1 MKQFSE
7 DIELANRIIKGDSQA
22 ENLLFIRFEE
32 KIRYLVRARIRR
44 TVTKADNEEIIS
56 QVNQAVLLS
65 LRKNGYKAELNKPLD
80 AYIAGIASNVVAQY
94 FRNLERE
101 IKQESIDYHRNI
113 ENPQNVLSDILE
125 VERQNQLKNC
135 LSKLKPKYSEVL
147 VLRYY
152 ENKSIEEISKELNLE
167 RRRVSERINYA
178 IKLLLQNCSKEKFFQ

>member
-1 MKQFSE
+1 MQSRIDE
-7 DIELANRIIKGDSQA
+7 IELASRIVKGDLEA
-22 ENLLFIRFEE
+22 EQLLFSLFSERI
-32 KIRYLVRARIRR
+32 KYLVKGRLRR
-44 TVTKADNEEIIS
+44 TVSRADREEIIS
-56 QVNQAVLLS
+56 HVNQAVLLS
-65 LRKNGYKAELNKPLD
+65 LRRNGYKAELNKPLE

-125 VERQNQLKNC
+125 EEKQIQLKNC

-152 ENKSIEEISKELNLE
+152 ENKSIEEISQELNIE